1 MDPFGS
7 AGKMPESEF
16 NVAVSNALLILQMK
30 AGLHKAMWEKN
41 YDAAAELLSS
51 ISSELKAW
59 FAKKKNAPEID
70 ILDNFEKEVFT
81 MLESKA
87 DNKMFYLKRK
97 LRLWRDYTLKLA
109 SDVWFNKEK
118 TNIFGDD
125 YD

>member
-7 AGKMPESEF
+7 DIKSPESEF

-30 AGLHKAMWEKN
+30 AGLHKAMWENN
-41 YDAAAELLSS
+41 YEAAAELLSS

-59 FAKKKNAPEID
+59 FAKKKNPPEIPKLND
-70 ILDNFEKEVFT
+70 FEKEVFV

-87 DNKMFYLKRK
+87 NNKTFYLKVK
-97 LRLWRDYTLKLA
+97 LREWRDYSLKLA

-118 TNIFGDD
+118 TNVFGDD